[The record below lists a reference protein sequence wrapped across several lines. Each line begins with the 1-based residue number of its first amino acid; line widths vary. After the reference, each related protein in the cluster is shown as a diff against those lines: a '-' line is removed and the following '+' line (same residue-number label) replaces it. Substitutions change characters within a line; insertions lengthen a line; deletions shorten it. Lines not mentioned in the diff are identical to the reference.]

1 MKWSY
6 YHHAMIPDRSPH
18 EAVDLTEI
26 KTGSLWKAEEGRR
39 PLLARWTTDFDCGY
53 ETPFWYVIKDDAYD
67 PAAMKAK
74 RRYEITKARRHF
86 EVGVIDPGKL
96 AEELYR
102 VQMAAIACYP
112 KETRPV
118 VEHDKFVRACPRWG
132 GITFGAFE
140 KDESG
145 TATDKLCG
153 YAFLAPNGRC
163 INFSV
168 LKSDPASERDG
179 VNAALVDGIL
189 THYEKELA
197 SGEVYI
203 CDGSRSIRHE
213 TAFQDYLEKYFGFR
227 KAYCHLKIVYRPLLR
242 PLIAILYVFRK
253 LLGRLNG
260 IGAIR
265 TVNSLLEMEAIKR
278 ECEKIHAG
286 RK

>member
-1 MKWSY
+1 MKWRY
-6 YHHAMIPDRSPH
+6 YHHAMVPFVPPH
-18 EAVDLTEI
+18 ETVDLTAIED
-26 KTGSLWKAEEGRR
+26 GSIWRAAGDRR
-39 PLLARWTTDFDCGY
+39 PLLARWITDFDCGY
-53 ETPFWYVIKDDAYD
+53 ETPFWYVIKDDAYEL
-67 PAAMKAK
+67 AAMKAK
-74 RRYEITKARRHF
+74 RRYEITKARKHF
-86 EVGVIDPGKL
+86 EVRVIDPGKL

-102 VQMAAIACYP
+102 VQMAAIATYP
-112 KETRPV
+112 ESTRPV
-118 VEHDKFVRACPRWG
+118 VEHDRFVRACPRWG

-140 KDESG
+140 KDETG

-153 YAFLAPNGRC
+153 YAFLSQTGRY
-163 INFSV
+163 INFAV
-168 LKSDPASERDG
+168 LKADPATERDG

-189 THYEKELA
+189 THYAKELV

-227 KAYCHLKIVYRPLLR
+227 KAYCHLKIVYRPILR

-253 LLGRLNG
+253 LLRRLDK
-260 IGAIR
+260 IGAIH

-278 ECEKIHAG
+278 ECEKIRTG